1 MKIGIFTDVYYP
13 QINGVVTSVITLRD
27 ELIRRGHDVTI
38 ITSKQPGHKQNE
50 DGIIRI
56 KSIPFSKFKE
66 FRLAIPSYLSLYR
79 KVRQLDL
86 DVIHTHTEF
95 SIGLIGRH
103 LAHALD
109 IPLVHTYHTMYED
122 YTHYLLDYKYAKN
135 ILKKTII
142 QASRSYI
149 KPTTAVI
156 APSEKTKNALLSY
169 GVNKQ
174 IFVLPTGI
182 DMTKFK
188 EIPKDNEAIIK
199 LREKHKL
206 DADTKV
212 VLSLGRVSEEKSIDM
227 IVKQMPSVLNAVPN
241 SKLMIVGDGPHM
253 DTLKSMAKDLGIE
266 EQVIFVGRVPWDQ
279 VSNYYALAD
288 VFVSASKTETQGLTI
303 IEAMASNRP
312 VVVYDDDNVKGL
324 VKHDYS
330 GLLFTSNLGLSTSVV
345 DVLTN
350 EEKAQKLAEQGC
362 IAAEQLSTDHFG
374 QKAEL
379 IYEDL
384 VQYKYLYQS
393 NVI

>member
-38 ITSKQPGHKQNE
+38 ITSKQPGFKQSE

-79 KVRQLDL
+79 TIKQLDL

-103 LAHALD
+103 LANALD

-182 DMTKFK
+182 DMSKFK
-188 EIPKDNEAIIK
+188 SLPKDAPEIMA
-199 LREKHKL
+199 LRAKHQL
-206 DADTKV
+206 SDDTKV

-227 IVKQMPSVLNAVPN
+227 IVKQMPSILNAVPN
-241 SKLMIVGDGPHM
+241 TKLLIVGDGPHM
-253 DTLKSMAKDLGIE
+253 DALKGIAKDLNIE
-266 EQVIFVGRVPWDQ
+266 EQVVFVGRVPWEN
-279 VSNYYALAD
+279 VSTYYALAD

-324 VKHDYS
+324 IKHDQS
-330 GLLFTSNLGLSTSVV
+330 GLLFTSNLGLATSVV

-350 EEKAQKLAEQGC
+350 ESKANHLAQQGY
-362 IAAEQLSTDHFG
+362 IAVEQLSTEHFG
-374 QKAEL
+374 AKAEL

-384 VQYKYLYQS
+384 IQYKYLYQS